1 MKFLIEILL
10 ARLLFISVLKD
21 NHVLNEM
28 SLRFP
33 KNSHYMKTLPQ
44 FQSLLTV
51 IFIVLPNKFYIDY
64 FSLQKNAPIKQLQQ
78 FADREA
84 EKKRLCKLHKHV
96 EQTAHIFHLQIRIFP
111 KLNFTSVVC
120 STFLALI
127 IIINRGKFTLK

>member
-64 FSLQKNAPIKQLQQ
+64 FSL
-78 FADREA
+78 
-84 EKKRLCKLHKHV
+84 
-96 EQTAHIFHLQIRIFP
+96 
-111 KLNFTSVVC
+111 
-120 STFLALI
+120 
-127 IIINRGKFTLK
+127 